1 MCSDL
6 LEDGVDVE
14 IMWVSGHVGLEGN
27 EIVDERERHA
37 ALNGAVFDR
46 PLPPVDFQGLARSVL
61 LREWQGKW
69 NDADAGRFAHSIL
82 PKVFLRPWFEGQRE
96 DRKFVSTVSR
106 IMSGHCATRSHL
118 SRYRIVEEAMCV
130 CLMEYETVDHLIWHC
145 RRVETER
152 RRLTIAPAALDVQLG
167 TPVRDLCAQN
177 KWRAM
182 MCCLDF
188 LGSLGIR
195 I

>member
-6 LEDGVDVE
+6 LEDVVD
-14 IMWVSGHVGLEGN
+14 
-27 EIVDERERHA
+27 IVDERARNA
-37 ALNGAVFDR
+37 AWNGAFFDR
-46 PLPPVDFQGLARSVL
+46 TLPPVDFQGLARSVL

-69 NDADAGRFAHSIL
+69 DDADSGRFAHSIL
-82 PKVFLRPWFEGQRE
+82 PKVSLRPWFEGQRK

-106 IMSGHCATRSHL
+106 IMSSHCASRLHL
-118 SRYRIVEEAMCV
+118 SIFEIVEEAMCV
-130 CLMEYETVDHLIWHC
+130 CLRDYETVDHFIWHC
-145 RRVETER
+145 RRFETKT
-152 RRLTIAPAALDVQLG
+152 RRLTNALAALVVQLG
-167 TPVRDLCAQN
+167 APVRDLCAQK

-182 MCCLDF
+182 KCCLDL

>member
-1 MCSDL
+1 

-14 IMWVSGHVGLEGN
+14 IMWVPAHVGLEGH
-27 EIVDERERHA
+27 EIVEERERHA
-37 ALNGAVFDR
+37 ALNGTVFDR
-46 PLPPVDFQGLARSVL
+46 PLSPVDFQGLARSVL
-61 LREWQGKW
+61 LTEWQGKW
-69 NDADAGRFAHSIL
+69 NDADAHSIL
-82 PKVFLRPWFEGQRE
+82 SKVSLGLRFKGRTGNLFPL
-96 DRKFVSTVSR
+96 S
-106 IMSGHCATRSHL
+106 RSHL
-118 SRYRIVEEAMCV
+118 SRFRIVEEAMFV
-130 CLMEYETVDHLIWHC
+130 CLKDYETVDHSVWHC
-145 RRVETER
+145 GRVETKK
-152 RRLTIAPAALDVQLG
+152 RRLTDAPAALDMQLG